1 MGAMA
6 GLAMDAGLAIAA
18 KASMPPDALAA
29 ALRQRRTLLLEII
42 ISLATSATVFAALE
56 FGHHLRAIRP
66 ICRVGVRQAELK
78 T

>member
-42 ISLATSATVFAALE
+42 ISLATSATVLPPWSSVITCAQSALLAA
-56 FGHHLRAIRP
+56 
-66 ICRVGVRQAELK
+66 
-78 T
+78 

>member
-29 ALRQRRTLLLEII
+29 ALRQRRTLPFRDHHILGDLGDR
-42 ISLATSATVFAALE
+42 FAALE